1 MQSLSPFPKRLAF
14 FALWA
19 LLVAVA
25 FFSIYP
31 AMNWLTS
38 LRAEHLSLFSAA
50 ELGIPFV
57 PQMVWAYV
65 SMYLLFLFPPFF
77 LNPGQLQRLGK
88 ALVFATLVAGVIFV
102 ICPAKLG
109 FVRTLPDAEPYH
121 LMFTFLFS
129 IDRPYNLVPS
139 LHVVYSSAIVLAI
152 APNVG
157 RQIRGLLWL
166 WLAFIMASTVLVHQ
180 HHIID
185 MLTGWALAVGA
196 EKFMGK
202 DHVQDRA

>member
-1 MQSLSPFPKRLAF
+1 MQSLSPFPQRLAF

-31 AMNWLTS
+31 TMNWLTS

-65 SMYLLFLFPPFF
+65 SMYLLFLLPPFF

-102 ICPAKLG
+102 ICPARLG
-109 FVRTLPDAEPYH
+109 FVRTLPDAEPYRS
-121 LMFTFLFS
+121 MFTFLFS

-139 LHVVYSSAIVLAI
+139 LHVVYSSAIVLSI

-157 RQIRGLLWL
+157 RPIRGLLWL

-185 MLTGWALAVGA
+185 VLTGWALAVGA